1 PRLRARVAS
10 AAVLDAVDGNPRPQR
25 GGRRGLRCRLE
36 VRGLE
41 LGAAAGA
48 FAGRVR
54 DPPPADHGGSRRA
67 SVDRGRVEWRGGVG
81 ERPPAGTARVEGPV
95 AAIGRGRP
103 KLDLQVVT
111 STAGLDALRSKWSDL
126 HLRTGASV
134 FQSYEWQRTWWA
146 HFGENVNSRSLH
158 IVVLE

>member
-1 PRLRARVAS
+1 MTES
-10 AAVLDAVDGNPRPQR
+10 MG
-25 GGRRGLRCRLE
+25 
-36 VRGLE
+36 
-41 LGAAAGA
+41 
-48 FAGRVR
+48 
-54 DPPPADHGGSRRA
+54 
-67 SVDRGRVEWRGGVG
+67 G

-95 AAIGRGRP
+95 AAIGLGRP
-103 KLDLQVVT
+103 KLDLKVVT

-158 IVVLE
+158 IVVLEAEGEVVAIAPFVDAKINSHQAMPILPPRRFVVLTSRTHVAYTRSLGASFDESP